1 MKYNIIISVII
12 ILVLFYNY
20 FNRQPV
26 RITNLPLDI
35 IVSPADG
42 VVKYANNRI
51 ISIFLNIFNVHCQY
65 VPINSY
71 VKDIIIIS
79 GTYNLAN
86 TPESGHN
93 EGIKVIFESNF
104 GEIEVIQRVGFFVRR
119 IQNTIK
125 KNEYVERNKIY
136 GKINFGSRV
145 DIKLPEGFV
154 TNLIVGQKIYGGIT
168 PII

>member
-1 MKYNIIISVII
+1 MIYII
-12 ILVLFYNY
+12 ILFVIILLILFYNY
-20 FNRQPV
+20 FHRKPI

-42 VVKYANNRI
+42 LVKNATGRN

-79 GTYNLAN
+79 GSYNLAN
-86 TPESGHN
+86 TPESIHN
-93 EGIKVIFESNF
+93 EGVKVIFESKL

-125 KNEYVERNKIY
+125 KNEYVERNHIY
-136 GKINFGSRV
+136 GMIKLGSRV
-145 DIKLPEGFV
+145 DIKLPEGFK
-154 TNLIVGQKIYGGIT
+154 TNLKVGQKIYGGLT